1 MVEKFQAGLEVDE
14 NGIFGDDKAIPN
26 GRIACSWT
34 GGVGG
39 SCDSPGH

>member
-1 MVEKFQAGLEVDE
+1 MVGKFKAGLGMDE
-14 NGIFGDDKAIPN
+14 KGLFGDDKSIPN
-26 GRIACSWT
+26 GRIACCWK